1 MIGWNWR
8 DLIAKTILHN
18 FYTLHILAADL
29 ITIRNQASNIHS
41 SRTQHNQSLSSGRG
55 GGGRGLVAGAD
66 VGADLAG
73 VQVVVDEAV
82 DDVGEVGLHQGV
94 AQQLQLVRDGA
105 QGAAQLRE
113 ETIHVSRSVN
123 HSLNTNTIYS
133 TSPGANK

>member
-1 MIGWNWR
+1 M
-8 DLIAKTILHN
+8 HN

-41 SRTQHNQSLSSGRG
+41 SHTIQSGRG

-113 ETIHVSRSVN
+113 ETSHVSRSVN
-123 HSLNTNTIYS
+123 H
-133 TSPGANK
+133 

>member
-1 MIGWNWR
+1 MLLTWSRSAIKP
-8 DLIAKTILHN
+8 LTFIH
-18 FYTLHILAADL
+18 HI
-29 ITIRNQASNIHS
+29 
-41 SRTQHNQSLSSGRG
+41 QHNQSLSSGRG